1 MMFCKLQ
8 LFENHQLVTDVN
20 FCKAMI
26 LIKFSDHRGLEVCC
40 SGAGSSVSL
49 DLHSGGA
56 SWHSGNYFPGMIKQ
70 LHWKPPT
77 QTVLCSFLRILKRNT
92 HKQFWQGLL
101 GISSKQHFVTRL
113 ALLREIETQFVFI
126 ISFGSKKRIQNF

>member
-1 MMFCKLQ
+1 MFWSNNSNLDIDLEMGVLWLINVYVPVTPTCKLQ

-56 SWHSGNYFPGMIKQ
+56 SGHSGNYFPGMIKQ
-70 LHWKPPT
+70 LH
-77 QTVLCSFLRILKRNT
+77 
-92 HKQFWQGLL
+92 
-101 GISSKQHFVTRL
+101 
-113 ALLREIETQFVFI
+113 
-126 ISFGSKKRIQNF
+126 